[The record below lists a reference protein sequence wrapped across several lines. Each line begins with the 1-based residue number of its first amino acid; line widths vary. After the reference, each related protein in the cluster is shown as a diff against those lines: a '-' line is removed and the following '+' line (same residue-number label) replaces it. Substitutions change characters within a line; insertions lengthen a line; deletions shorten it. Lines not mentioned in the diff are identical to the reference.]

1 MTEGAHENL
10 GRTAAANDN
19 ADAASDAVPNKLL
32 EIHFVADDKTPNHAG
47 ATGDIDDAPAQ
58 LTDSGNRCP
67 GTSEQGNQDTILFD
81 QGVPAATVLADS
93 HLCGETGEAA
103 NDVSGGL
110 DADNVDAT
118 AGEALLE
125 DKELPPVQIC
135 VRVRPLLSWEQAD
148 GQCSSALELNEGGK
162 GTDAGEGSE
171 TPCIR
176 LKPPNDVTG
185 SGSSSRVRN
194 FRFDAVIGGERSQ
207 QDAWDLSRIDGVVN
221 KVALG
226 FHATIFAY
234 GQTGTGK
241 THTME
246 GFSYEHH
253 NGHAAP
259 TAAAA
264 RPKANAKRTPPEK
277 LGIVPRAIEALFAR
291 ADALRSRAETR
302 APGSGHNSCVV
313 RLSFL
318 QIYNEKIFD
327 LLNPS
332 LSVAQRESGGKGE
345 EFSGLRLRW
354 DAAKRQFFV
363 ENLFQY
369 ECSSA
374 EEAMQHYQNGVA
386 NKHVAST
393 AMNVAS
399 SRSHTLLVLTLL
411 RREGLRPSDA
421 TSAGAAPP
429 CQEITSRLALVDL
442 AGSERTAANGGFDK
456 SATRFNEA
464 VNVNQSLFV
473 LRKVI
478 TALSKRSETKQSG
491 EGSSVHVPYRESKLT
506 SLLQH
511 SLGGNSFL
519 VMFACLAASDKHYEE
534 NLSTLQY
541 ASQAA
546 CIKNQPSVNIDP
558 KDRLI
563 KQLEAKLA
571 AAHGF
576 FLRALSL
583 PELPPELLGAEEAA
597 AAAAAGGG
605 PRRSSGPPR
614 GKEAGQVR
622 RTKSAA
628 AARGAASHGSV
639 PRTGGGSTT
648 PPYSFA
654 GSEHAALEVGYEA
667 ASFSSSLPG
676 CKRAAAPKRMPMM
689 PSARAEYLAA
699 AAAANGG
706 GSSSSSFVP
715 GGAAAATYGVSLGSG
730 SGSSNAYSRLAAAGP
745 LLTPREGSAAAWPG
759 PGNAGS
765 MTSRSE
771 GRELFA
777 AVDDMMRD
785 YVPRSSARRSQN
797 LRGSRNHASLPPAD
811 VTPRRSM
818 LPPVESSP
826 RSGSDFTSA
835 PTLPPPLPTALLGA
849 AASGEGSVQSARGA
863 RRSGP
868 KLPASSSKDRP
879 GQAGRDSPGSATSAE
894 TAAMASTANSRC
906 SCCGSEARADV
917 APAGTASV
925 NVAAA
930 SAATETAGL
939 WEAVEELKASKAGL
953 QGRLTEAQASVEE
966 LQRQLLEAQS
976 TKRELETQFLEA
988 QTQAKEGDQARSD
1001 LRTLSEEAEA
1011 LRKERAELQQRL
1023 DVFYCAIELENSA
1036 SKTDAGADSGDV
1048 IQVPAGPSGDQEP
1061 FQAELAAGLGQKIE
1075 KLHTQLVMEAMT
1087 LRNDISRLKK
1097 KKAVLK
1103 AVLDTGG
1110 EHERRAIDEDIEQL
1124 RLSKK

>member
-1 MTEGAHENL
+1 MTDGVCETQD
-10 GRTAAANDN
+10 RTALANDQTEVTG
-19 ADAASDAVPNKLL
+19 DTVPNNCL
-32 EIHFVADDKTPNHAG
+32 EFDFQ
-47 ATGDIDDAPAQ
+47 TGDNAPQLAETAENAGNPPTQ
-58 LTDSGNRCP
+58 LTDAGNRRP
-67 GTSEQGNQDTILFD
+67 STSEQGDTDAIAAD
-81 QGVPAATVLADS
+81 QGISATEPIDS
-93 HLCGETGEAA
+93 AFEGVTSEAA
-103 NDVSGGL
+103 NDVLGVL
-110 DADNVDAT
+110 DADNVDTT
-118 AGEALLE
+118 AGDALLE

-135 VRVRPLLSWEQAD
+135 VRLRPLLPWEQAE
-148 GQCSSALELNEGGK
+148 GQCSSAVELNEGSRGSS
-162 GTDAGEGSE
+162 ASEGSE
-171 TPCIR
+171 PPCIR
-176 LKPPNDVTG
+176 LRPPTDATG
-185 SGSSSRVRN
+185 SNSSSRVRN

-207 QDAWDLSRIDGVVN
+207 QEAWDMSKIDNVVK

-246 GFSYEHH
+246 GFSYEHY
-253 NGHAAP
+253 NGNAAP

-277 LGIVPRAIEALFAR
+277 LGIVPRAIEGLFAR
-291 ADALRSRAETR
+291 AEALRSRAETR
-302 APGSGHNSCVV
+302 MPGSGLNSCVV

-345 EFSGLRLRW
+345 DFSGLRLRW

-363 ENLFQY
+363 ENLFQF

-374 EEAMQHYQNGVA
+374 EEAMQHYQSGVA

-411 RREGLRPSDA
+411 RREGLRSSDA
-421 TSAGAAPP
+421 GSGPP

-442 AGSERTAANGGFDK
+442 AGSERTAANTGFDK

-478 TALSKRSETKQSG
+478 TALSKRSETKQNG
-491 EGSSVHVPYRESKLT
+491 EGNSVHIPYRESKLT

-546 CIKNQPSVNIDP
+546 CIKNQPSVNVDP

-563 KQLEAKLA
+563 RQLEAKLA

-576 FLRALSL
+576 FLHALSL
-583 PELPPELLGAEEAA
+583 PELPPELLDAEEAA

-605 PRRSSGPPR
+605 GGPRRSSGPR
-614 GKEAGQVR
+614 AKDAGQVR
-622 RTKSAA
+622 RAKSATNS
-628 AARGAASHGSV
+628 RGTALSGSV
-639 PRTGGGSTT
+639 PRGGGAPPST
-648 PPYSFA
+648 
-654 GSEHAALEVGYEA
+654 EQAALEVGYEA

-676 CKRAAAPKRMPMM
+676 PKRPAPKRMPLM

-699 AAAANGG
+699 QAAATNGSTSTYG
-706 GSSSSSFVP
+706 P
-715 GGAAAATYGVSLGSG
+715 GGAAAAYGSSVGSG
-730 SGSSNAYSRLAAAGP
+730 SAHSRLAAAGP
-745 LLTPREGSAAAWPG
+745 LLAQPLDSGTVAWPG
-759 PGNAGS
+759 PCNSGS
-765 MTSRSE
+765 MTTRSE

-785 YVPRSSARRSQN
+785 YAPRPSAVGARRASPRKSQG
-797 LRGSRNHASLPPAD
+797 LRGGRHPSSLPPAD
-811 VTPRRSM
+811 ATPRRSM
-818 LPPVESSP
+818 LPPMDSSP
-826 RSGSDFTSA
+826 RSGLDFPSG
-835 PTLPPPLPTALLGA
+835 PTLPPPLPTSLLGNTASSSCVGGAAPA
-849 AASGEGSVQSARGA
+849 AALGNAGSALPARGA
-863 RRSGP
+863 ARHGGL
-868 KLPASSSKDRP
+868 KAPASSPKDRP
-879 GQAGRDSPGSATSAE
+879 GQTGRDSPGSATSVE
-894 TAAMASTANSRC
+894 TAAMAS
-906 SCCGSEARADV
+906 
-917 APAGTASV
+917 
-925 NVAAA
+925 
-930 SAATETAGL
+930 ATETAGL
-939 WEAVEELKASKAGL
+939 WEAVEELKASKSGL
-953 QGRLTEAQASVEE
+953 QSRLSEAQTRVEE
-966 LQRQLLEAQS
+966 LQHQLLEVQS
-976 TKRELETQFLEA
+976 SKRTLQGQIEEA
-988 QTQAKEGDQARSD
+988 QTQAQEGRQAQSD
-1001 LRTLSEEAEA
+1001 LQALSGEAET

-1023 DVFYCAIELENSA
+1023 DVFYSAIEIEVSA
-1036 SKTDAGADSGDV
+1036 SKAKDTGSESLARSGGDV
-1048 IQVPAGPSGDQEP
+1048 EP
-1061 FQAELAAGLGQKIE
+1061 VSKVEAPAGLGQKIE
-1075 KLHTQLVMEAMT
+1075 KLHSQLVLEAMT

-1097 KKAVLK
+1097 KKGVLNAVLN
-1103 AVLDTGG
+1103 TGG
-1110 EHERRAIDEDIEQL
+1110 EQEQRAIDEEIEQL